1 MSRNLRNVRS
11 LAGAIPTEEVDQIN
25 PDAGNGEGSSNTFN
39 GALQEPPRAS
49 NNDRNNPGDN
59 QDAEINAQV
68 AAAQAAEQRLR
79 TDVEALQRKQ
89 ELVDAINQRIL

>member
-1 MSRNLRNVRS
+1 MSRNLRNVWS
-11 LAGAIPTEEVDQIN
+11 LAGAIPIEEVDQIN
-25 PDAGNGEGSSNTFN
+25 PNAGNGKGSSNTFN

-68 AAAQAAEQRLR
+68 ATAQATEQRLR
-79 TDVEALQRKQ
+79 TNVKAL
-89 ELVDAINQRIL
+89 